1 MNTTEVIFVCHDVGG
16 PGGMERHAER
26 LIEHLLDTGHRVT
39 VVARTCRLAPR
50 PGLRFRRIRTP
61 GRPFTIAYP
70 AFFAVASASLLR
82 RNGAVLHT
90 TGAIVANRAEVS
102 TVHYCHQ
109 AASERI
115 GGVRASRQQLPYRIN
130 AAFAAVAARAAERWC
145 YRPAR
150 TQVLCAVSNG
160 VAAELR
166 ASFPEM
172 AGAIRSIP
180 NGVDSQAFRPDPGAR
195 AAVRADLGLDDR
207 APLALFVGGDWERK
221 GLAVAVEALA
231 RAPAWHLAVAGPGDT
246 TPLLAAARASR
257 VTERLHFLG
266 RVTDTPRIYAAA
278 DAFVLPTAYEAF
290 PLVSLEAAA
299 SGLPLLIT
307 RVNGVDE
314 LLTDGVTGWFIGRD
328 AEDIALRLRDLASD
342 PERARDMRARARAA
356 AAAFSWSAMG
366 SAYEQLYDEL
376 TGHRAFRATSN

>member
-1 MNTTEVIFVCHDVGG
+1 MNRREVIFVCHDIGG

-26 LIEHLLDTGHRVT
+26 LIEHLLDSGRPVT
-39 VVARTCRLAPR
+39 VVARTCRMPPR

-70 AFFAVASASLLR
+70 AFFAAASALLLR
-82 RNGAVLHT
+82 RNGALVHT
-90 TGAIVANRAEVS
+90 TGALVANRADVS

-109 AASERI
+109 AAAER
-115 GGVRASRQQLPYRIN
+115 VDVSRASSDRWPYRLN
-130 AAFAAVAARAAERWC
+130 AAFAAVTARAAERWC

-150 TQVLCAVSNG
+150 TRVLCAVSDG

-166 ASFPEM
+166 TSFPEM

-180 NGVDSQAFRPDPGAR
+180 NGVDSHVFRPDPHRRG
-195 AAVRADLGLDDR
+195 AVRADLGLDEL

-221 GLAVAVEALA
+221 GLGVAVGALA
-231 RAPAWHLAVAGPGDT
+231 KAPAWHLAVAGAGDT
-246 TPLLAAARASR
+246 APLLAAARATG
-257 VTERLHFLG
+257 VTGRLHFLG
-266 RVTDTPRIYAAA
+266 RVSDTPRLYAAA

-307 RVNGVDE
+307 RVNGVDQ
-314 LLTDGVTGWFIGRD
+314 LLTDGVTGWYVARD
-328 AEDIALRLRDLASD
+328 ADDIARRLRDLASD
-342 PERARDMRARARAA
+342 PERAREMQTRARDAA
-356 AAAFSWSAMG
+356 SAFSWPAMG
-366 SAYEQLYDEL
+366 RAYATLYDEL
-376 TGHRAFRATSN
+376 TDRA